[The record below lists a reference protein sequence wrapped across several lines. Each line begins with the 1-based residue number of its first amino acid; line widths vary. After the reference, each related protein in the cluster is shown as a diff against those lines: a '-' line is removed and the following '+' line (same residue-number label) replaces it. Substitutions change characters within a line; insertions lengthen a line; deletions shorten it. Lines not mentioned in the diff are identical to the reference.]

1 MKATQNRKPS
11 AFGIT
16 CVKAEHHP
24 STPLEISKIS
34 EIVELAKTASAAFA
48 PPAAILGLSYLFLK
62 WISNAVC
69 DNVYVST

>member
-1 MKATQNRKPS
+1 MKTTRNRKLTHFS
-11 AFGIT
+11 IT

-34 EIVELAKTASAAFA
+34 EIVELAKTASAVFA

-62 WISNAVC
+62 WIFNAVC
-69 DNVYVST
+69 ENV